1 METFFHSM
9 RNGGK
14 TGAKY
19 PIPLRRVFIAA
30 RTIDEGVMI
39 RQVRLSAIW
48 VLVAGILISSCS
60 ATREQ
65 SVEDELTDF
74 RAWVNEQTSDLTNRT
89 KEDWQQA
96 KQDFRTRTAE
106 LDQQQDNFSD
116 ELKEEYKQLKQ
127 VFTDADDAYERS
139 LRDKRM
145 NEWERN
151 LLERWAD
158 MTTINENSVG
168 EAYATFLENVRLKK
182 DGWNENDWEMANM
195 VFEELNER
203 KEEIAGNIQTETE
216 VRIKALQMEFQT
228 LQNAAAR

>member
-1 METFFHSM
+1 
-9 RNGGK
+9 
-14 TGAKY
+14 
-19 PIPLRRVFIAA
+19 
-30 RTIDEGVMI
+30 MI